1 MIRRSIFSQGDEQFR
16 LEVAAFLDREIAPHY
31 ANWVETGRVPRAAWV
46 KAGDAGLLCRTAP
59 RSYGGRD
66 ASFLESVVIAE
77 ELGRRRFSGFLTFLQ
92 SDIVAPYFLRLA
104 TDEQKSAYLPGLCSG
119 EKIGAIAMT
128 EARSGSEVA
137 QMRTTISKAGKNFV
151 LNGHKAHISN
161 GFTADVVLVA
171 GRIGATAPDDN
182 APLSLLIV
190 DTGLKG
196 VNRSPIAKSGMQ
208 ALDTCELIFED
219 CEVSNT
225 RLLGVEGKGL
235 LYLFTFLGLERLML
249 AIYAQASAIAIL
261 RELILFCH
269 GRKTSSGTILDL
281 QATYSRLAD
290 LYSDCCVNQTFI
302 DTCILEQMHGRH
314 DPRSSSIA
322 KLRATE
328 VLKSIALLAVQF
340 RGAQGVSGETG
351 ERATQDMIDSC
362 VQSIWG
368 GASEVLRDAIGK
380 SLVNC
385 V

>member
-16 LEVAAFLDREIAPHY
+16 QEVAEFLDSEIAPRY
-31 ANWVETGRVPRAAWV
+31 ANWVEAGRVPREAWV

-59 RSYGGRD
+59 RSYGGRE

-77 ELGRRRFSGFLTFLQ
+77 ELGKRRFSGFLTFLQ
-92 SDIVAPYFLRLA
+92 SDIVAPYFVRLA

-119 EKIGAIAMT
+119 EKVGAIAMT
-128 EARSGSEVA
+128 EPRSGSEVA
-137 QMRTTISKAGKNFV
+137 QMRTTISKAEESFV
-151 LNGHKAHISN
+151 LNGHKTHISN

-171 GRIGATAPDDN
+171 GRTNATASDGN
-182 APLSLLIV
+182 AQLNLLIV
-190 DTGLKG
+190 ETDQKG
-196 VNRSPIAKSGMQ
+196 VIRSPIAKSGMQ
-208 ALDTCELIFED
+208 ALDTCELIFQD
-219 CEVSNT
+219 CEVPKN
-225 RLLGVEGKGL
+225 RILGVEGQGL

-269 GRKTSSGTILDL
+269 GRKTSTGTILDH
-281 QATYSRLAD
+281 QTTYSRLAD
-290 LYSDCCVNQTFI
+290 LYSDCCVNQAFI
-302 DTCILEQMHGRH
+302 DTCIAEQMRGRH

-322 KLRATE
+322 KLRASE
-328 VLKSIALLAVQF
+328 VLKSIALLAIQF
-340 RGAQGVSGETG
+340 RGAQGISGETG
-351 ERATQDMIDSC
+351 VRATQDMIDSC

>member
-1 MIRRSIFSQGDEQFR
+1 MIRRNIFSQGDEQFR
-16 LEVAAFLDREIAPHY
+16 LEVAAFLDGEIAPRY
-31 ANWVETGRVPRAAWV
+31 ASWVEAGRVPREAWR

-59 RSYGGRD
+59 RSHGGRA

-77 ELGRRRFSGFLTFLQ
+77 ELGKRRFSGFLTFLQ
-92 SDIVAPYFLRLA
+92 SDIVAPYFVRLA
-104 TDEQKSAYLPGLCSG
+104 TDEQKAAFLPGLCSG
-119 EKIGAIAMT
+119 EKVGAIAMT
-128 EARSGSEVA
+128 EPRSGSEVA
-137 QMRTTISKAGKNFV
+137 QMRTTISKADGTFV
-151 LNGHKAHISN
+151 LNGHKTHISN

-171 GRIGATAPDDN
+171 GRTDATAPDGD
-182 APLSLLIV
+182 ARLSLLIV
-190 DTGLKG
+190 ETGQKG
-196 VNRSPIAKSGMQ
+196 VKRSPIAKSGMQ
-208 ALDTCELIFED
+208 ALDTCELIFQD
-219 CEVSNT
+219 CEVPKT
-225 RLLGVEGKGL
+225 RLLGAEGQGL

-269 GRKTSSGTILDL
+269 GRKTSTGTILDH
-281 QATYSRLAD
+281 QTTYSRLAD
-290 LYSDCCVNQTFI
+290 LYSDCCVNQAFI
-302 DTCILEQMHGRH
+302 DTCIVEQMQGRH

-322 KLRATE
+322 KLRASE
-328 VLKSIALLAVQF
+328 VLKSIALLAIQF
-340 RGAQGVSGETG
+340 RGAQGISGETG